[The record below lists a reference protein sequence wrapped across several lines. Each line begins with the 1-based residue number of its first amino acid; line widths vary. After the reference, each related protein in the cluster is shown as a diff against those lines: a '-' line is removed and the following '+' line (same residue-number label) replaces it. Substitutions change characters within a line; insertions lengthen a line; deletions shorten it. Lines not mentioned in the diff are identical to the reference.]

1 MRVLVLGGAS
11 LVGSHLCD
19 RFVEDGHEVIAV
31 DDLSS
36 GSWANVAHL
45 KGQPHFLFVEHD
57 VTSRFH
63 ATVDAIF
70 HLALPSSPR
79 SDEADRAKATAT
91 CVAGTLHALETAAIV
106 GAPIVLGTSLGPAE
120 EGVRCAEALA
130 LDFARSR
137 GVDARVVRF
146 APAFGARMA
155 HDDLVAKVVL
165 QALRGEPIDPGC
177 ELDQPLQLIHA
188 PEAADVLADV
198 LSHDVAPS
206 LRSIDAN
213 GGSGPV
219 LVSRGPL
226 EAPHVETTVGE
237 IVRIVTEVTASFD
250 ALAESDE
257 VCHVG
262 SLRDGIECTVRWFA
276 ERLAKKPL
284 DRTSGVYARK
294 ATPPPLPAIARA
306 AG

>member
-19 RFVEDGHEVIAV
+19 RFIDEGHEVIAV
-31 DDLSS
+31 DDLSA

-45 KGQPHFLFVEHD
+45 KGQPRFLFVEHD

-70 HLALPSSPR
+70 HLALPSSLR
-79 SDEADRAKATAT
+79 RGDDDLKATAT
-91 CVAGTLHALETAAIV
+91 CVAGTLHALETAALV
-106 GAPIVLGTSLGPAE
+106 GAPIVLATSIGDADD
-120 EGVRCAEALA
+120 GVRCAEALA

-155 HDDLVAKVVL
+155 HDDLVARVVL

-177 ELDQPLQLIHA
+177 RADHVLHLVHA
-188 PEAADVLADV
+188 PEAAGVLADV
-198 LSHDVAPS
+198 LAHDVAPS
-206 LRSIDAN
+206 LRSI
-213 GGSGPV
+213 GGDGASGPS
-219 LVSRGPL
+219 LVGRGPL
-226 EAPHVETTVGE
+226 EAPFLETTVGE
-237 IVRIVTEVTASFD
+237 VVRVVREVTASID
-250 ALAESDE
+250 ALADE
-257 VCHVG
+257 ECEIG

-284 DRTSGVYARK
+284 DSTSGVYARSS
-294 ATPPPLPAIARA
+294 TPPPLPEVARA